1 MAKPNIKLCQNED
14 SFAILPVLP
23 RAFCNVDHQIADQLK
38 LAESQRYIHTC
49 QQSIPMSWL
58 ELRPSSLQ
66 FFTSCVQPVN
76 IPGIYVGMKL
86 VIRGDTPASHVVFI
100 NAVSYLIIDADS
112 PLATC
117 RFWPCCWPCWKTLTP
132 LHILSN
138 NFQQQI
144 ALCKSVTIW
153 FHTATSVA
161 SHQLTCIYLPK
172 LLHHMKRPMVPHP
185 NEVLLQIWSVSEMLR
200 STSLNA
206 FRPDSWLRRPPG
218 HLPSLAVSQ
227 RASSYTPV
235 QQSSGNLQ

>member
-117 RFWPCCWPCWKTLTP
+117 RFWPCCWPVEKLL
-132 LHILSN
+132 LHCISSAITSN
-138 NFQQQI
+138 NKLLSANPSQSDFI
-144 ALCKSVTIW
+144 PRHLWLVTSWLAL
-153 FHTATSVA
+153 TSA
-161 SHQLTCIYLPK
+161 SHETTNGSSSKWGASADLVCIG
-172 LLHHMKRPMVPHP
+172 
-185 NEVLLQIWSVSEMLR
+185 
-200 STSLNA
+200 NA
-206 FRPDSWLRRPPG
+206 
-218 HLPSLAVSQ
+218 
-227 RASSYTPV
+227 
-235 QQSSGNLQ
+235 